1 MNKNLDLL
9 NIEVGTF
16 ERVKHVLT
24 LKISK
29 SQFRYDSINE
39 LNELKLPNEN
49 FLPVKSIQEKDNNV
63 IIEYLLSNDAMSLK
77 EIPKQ
82 RKAIKTAIAKRIM
95 EQDVL
100 SDNTY
105 NISMNPANIWYYP
118 MNKVWYAYRANESMP
133 YDDRFN
139 ALTRYKAVVLYIM
152 TGAPYERLLTN
163 PQEAMPKSKDEL
175 INQIINAVNVED
187 LKSIV
192 RSIDEYVA
200 YREWQDVDRQIQKSK
215 KRTAIIAGVI
225 GISAILLVAGVHHA
239 DNAKYAQLEQANK
252 NKVIQVEAKSKL
264 QSAIANKDWKS
275 ANGAM
280 ERAGYSRKQKV
291 ATYLDNK
298 QYQQALNTDSTK
310 VLEIVKRAYEN
321 NDEKAVL
328 TLKTP
333 SGTLDKNKDQLALEK
348 HIINY
353 DEQDLTEQVSFATNP
368 DVLLRLGRAFV
379 EHDNEQYANMAQ
391 KKLAG
396 IDTNKAKYLQA
407 IMDLKSVTK
416 RRDDAQKKLD
426 DANHIDDKDDSK
438 KDKVKSA
445 QSDVDNANK
454 DIKTAQKKV
463 DDLKK
468 KVGY

>member
-1 MNKNLDLL
+1 M
-9 NIEVGTF
+9 
-16 ERVKHVLT
+16 
-24 LKISK
+24 
-29 SQFRYDSINE
+29 
-39 LNELKLPNEN
+39 
-49 FLPVKSIQEKDNNV
+49 
-63 IIEYLLSNDAMSLK
+63 K

-139 ALTRYKAVVLYIM
+139 ALTRYKALVLYIM

-163 PQEAMPKSKDEL
+163 PKEAMPKSKDEL

-225 GISAILLVAGVHHA
+225 GISAILLVAGVHHS
-239 DNAKYAQLEQANK
+239 DNAKYTQLEQTNK
-252 NKVIQVEAKSKL
+252 NKIVQVEAKSKL
-264 QSAIANKDWKS
+264 ESAIDKKDWKS
-275 ANGAM
+275 ANEAM
-280 ERAGYSRKQKV
+280 KRLGYSRNQKV
-291 ATYLDNK
+291 ATYLDMK
-298 QYQQALNTDSTK
+298 QYQQALNADSTK
-310 VLEIVKRAYEN
+310 VLEIVKRAYKN
-321 NDEKAVL
+321 NDSQAVL

-333 SGTLDKNKDQLALEK
+333 RGTLDKNKDQLALEK

-353 DEQDLTEQVSFATNP
+353 DEQNLTQQVSFATNP

-396 IDTNKAKYLQA
+396 IDTTKAKYLQA
-407 IMDLKSVTK
+407 IMDLKSDTK
-416 RRDDAQKKLD
+416 RHDDAQKKLD
-426 DANHIDDKDDSK
+426 EANHIDDKDDSK

-445 QSDVDNANK
+445 QSDVDNANR

>member
-1 MNKNLDLL
+1 M
-9 NIEVGTF
+9 
-16 ERVKHVLT
+16 
-24 LKISK
+24 
-29 SQFRYDSINE
+29 
-39 LNELKLPNEN
+39 
-49 FLPVKSIQEKDNNV
+49 
-63 IIEYLLSNDAMSLK
+63 
-77 EIPKQ
+77 
-82 RKAIKTAIAKRIM
+82 
-95 EQDVL
+95 
-100 SDNTY
+100 
-105 NISMNPANIWYYP
+105 
-118 MNKVWYAYRANESMP
+118 
-133 YDDRFN
+133 
-139 ALTRYKAVVLYIM
+139 
-152 TGAPYERLLTN
+152 
-163 PQEAMPKSKDEL
+163 
-175 INQIINAVNVED
+175 
-187 LKSIV
+187 
-192 RSIDEYVA
+192 
-200 YREWQDVDRQIQKSK
+200 
-215 KRTAIIAGVI
+215 
-225 GISAILLVAGVHHA
+225 
-239 DNAKYAQLEQANK
+239 
-252 NKVIQVEAKSKL
+252 IQVEAKSKL

-275 ANGAM
+275 ANEAM

-291 ATYLDNK
+291 ATYLDIK

-379 EHDNEQYANMAQ
+379 AHDNEQYANMAQ

-396 IDTNKAKYLQA
+396 IDTTKAKYLQA

-463 DDLKK
+463 DHLKK